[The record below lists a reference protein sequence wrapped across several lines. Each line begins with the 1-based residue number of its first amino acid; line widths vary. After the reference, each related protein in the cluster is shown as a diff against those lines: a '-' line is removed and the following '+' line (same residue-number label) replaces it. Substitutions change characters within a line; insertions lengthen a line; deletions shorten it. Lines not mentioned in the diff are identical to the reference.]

1 MKRLIYPLVFIIVVL
16 LFFWKVFFHGLLPI
30 SADTIVGMYHP
41 WRDFFV
47 KEYPNG
53 IPFKNF
59 LITDSVRQQYPWR
72 QLAVELLKNKKMPFW
87 NPYSFAGTPLLAN
100 FQSASFYPLNI
111 LFFLP
116 FDFAWSI
123 LVILQP
129 ILAGLFLYLYLCCF
143 NLKKEACFLGAI
155 TFAFSGFFVA
165 WLEWNTVL
173 HSALWLPLILLS
185 IEKVLNWFNNHKSA
199 KRRTQIAELCR
210 RKSRV
215 PKSLD
220 DSSFSRIRRTC
231 SIKTSAQLKTK
242 NLILWAI
249 VFVFSLV
256 SSFFAGHL
264 QTFFYVFLIL
274 LIYVIVRIL
283 SFKKEKRKVFL
294 FFVPMLRSRILGF
307 AGIICFLFF
316 TILSVVQ
323 WLPTLKFINLSA
335 RGVDQINWQKEG
347 WFIPWQ
353 HLVQFLV
360 PDFFGNPTTLNY
372 WGVWNYGEL
381 VGYIGVLPL
390 IMVFLA
396 MIWRKDKKTLFFG
409 TTFFLSLI
417 FALPTWFAKLPFQLK
432 MPFLSTSQPTRL
444 LFLADFSLAIL
455 AALGFDLWLRKSL
468 VVRTIRLLAIFALFY
483 FGLWMFVLF
492 GNRWLITEQW
502 ITNLSV
508 AKRNLI
514 FPTGIFIIITIL
526 LLTSRLIS
534 RKKQLSIINYQLS
547 IIFFLLITVIFD
559 LFRFGWKFTPFVKKE
574 YLFPLTKTIEFLK
587 KDKETFRFMSVDK
600 RIFPPNFSIIYKLQ
614 TVDGYDPLYSLRYGE
629 LITASERG
637 KPDISPP
644 FGFNRMITPQNYQS
658 RIIDLLNVKYVLSLR
673 DENSSKLKKVFQEG
687 ETRVYENKNVFPR
700 AFLVYDYKVA
710 KDKQEAIEF
719 LMDENVDLSKTAILE
734 EELDLDNAT
743 MKPSKI
749 LVTLGPRGRQC
760 NNEMIEGNKV
770 EMLKYASNEIQL
782 RVTTPCSALLLLS
795 DNYDSSW
802 KVFIDGKEDKIYQV
816 DYNLR
821 GVVIT
826 PGEHKIDFYA
836 SLL

>member
-1 MKRLIYPLVFIIVVL
+1 
-16 LFFWKVFFHGLLPI
+16 
-30 SADTIVGMYHP
+30 
-41 WRDFFV
+41 
-47 KEYPNG
+47 
-53 IPFKNF
+53 
-59 LITDSVRQQYPWR
+59 
-72 QLAVELLKNKKMPFW
+72 
-87 NPYSFAGTPLLAN
+87 
-100 FQSASFYPLNI
+100 
-111 LFFLP
+111 
-116 FDFAWSI
+116 
-123 LVILQP
+123 
-129 ILAGLFLYLYLCCF
+129 
-143 NLKKEACFLGAI
+143 
-155 TFAFSGFFVA
+155 
-165 WLEWNTVL
+165 
-173 HSALWLPLILLS
+173 
-185 IEKVLNWFNNHKSA
+185 
-199 KRRTQIAELCR
+199 
-210 RKSRV
+210 
-215 PKSLD
+215 
-220 DSSFSRIRRTC
+220 
-231 SIKTSAQLKTK
+231 
-242 NLILWAI
+242 
-249 VFVFSLV
+249 
-256 SSFFAGHL
+256 
-264 QTFFYVFLIL
+264 
-274 LIYVIVRIL
+274 
-283 SFKKEKRKVFL
+283 
-294 FFVPMLRSRILGF
+294 
-307 AGIICFLFF
+307 
-316 TILSVVQ
+316 
-323 WLPTLKFINLSA
+323 
-335 RGVDQINWQKEG
+335 
-347 WFIPWQ
+347 
-353 HLVQFLV
+353 
-360 PDFFGNPTTLNY
+360 
-372 WGVWNYGEL
+372 
-381 VGYIGVLPL
+381 
-390 IMVFLA
+390 MVFLA

-432 MPFLSTSQPTRL
+432 IPFLSTSQPTRL
-444 LFLADFSLAIL
+444 LFLTDFSLAIL

-468 VVRTIRLLAIFALFY
+468 VVRITRLLAIFALFY

-492 GNRWLITEQW
+492 GSRWLITEQW

-514 FPTGIFIIITIL
+514 FPSGVFIIIVIL

-534 RKKQLSIINYQLS
+534 RKKQLSIINYLPRRVKAGQLS
-547 IIFFLLITVIFD
+547 IIFFSLITVIFD

-644 FGFNRMITPQNYQS
+644 FGFNRMITPQSYQS

-749 LVTLGPRGRQC
+749 LATLGPRDRQC
-760 NNEMIEGNKV
+760 NNEMIEESKV

-782 RVTTPCSALLLLS
+782 RVTTSCSALLLLS

-821 GVVIT
+821 GVVVT